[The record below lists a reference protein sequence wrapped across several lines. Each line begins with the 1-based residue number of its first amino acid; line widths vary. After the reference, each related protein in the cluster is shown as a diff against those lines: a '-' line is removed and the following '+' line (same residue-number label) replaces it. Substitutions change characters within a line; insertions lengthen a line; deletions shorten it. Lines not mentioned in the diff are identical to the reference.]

1 MIKLV
6 DGIASSL
13 ILIHVG
19 KVLKR
24 WHWKEGVAP
33 VATTGGGSAW
43 WCWPRAEATRRGAA
57 PLCFEAQQPQHSVRA
72 RRRSRRRRSRHLQP
86 GEAASG

>member
-33 VATTGGGSAW
+33 VATATGG
-43 WCWPRAEATRRGAA
+43 
-57 PLCFEAQQPQHSVRA
+57 
-72 RRRSRRRRSRHLQP
+72 
-86 GEAASG
+86 SGVGLALSE

>member
-24 WHWKEGVAP
+24 WHWKEGVTP
-33 VATTGGGSAW
+33 VATSDGK
-43 WCWPRAEATRRGAA
+43 AEISSTISSTNCIHDCCGTFGQWNGKSLIQIHVRFV
-57 PLCFEAQQPQHSVRA
+57 PHSCTVVCYVKDPQ
-72 RRRSRRRRSRHLQP
+72 
-86 GEAASG
+86 

>member
-33 VATTGGGSAW
+33 VATTTGGSGVGLALS
-43 WCWPRAEATRRGAA
+43 EAMQREAV
-57 PLCFEAQQPQHSVRA
+57 LCALCHST
-72 RRRSRRRRSRHLQP
+72 SF
-86 GEAASG
+86 